1 MFDTIVYPELK
12 SKNKNIVT
20 KTIKALKDWA
30 FGSNDIYQPEI
41 MRQHCLLTFLEET
54 KCSFMQHCLLP
65 SYSVQKMV
73 NHILNILQCLLIQR
87 ICHDYKP
94 DVWKDDSLATVS
106 VTIFSYSVVICEHL
120 TLIMHNLYLN

>member
-1 MFDTIVYPELK
+1 
-12 SKNKNIVT
+12 
-20 KTIKALKDWA
+20 
-30 FGSNDIYQPEI
+30 
-41 MRQHCLLTFLEET
+41 
-54 KCSFMQHCLLP
+54 
-65 SYSVQKMV
+65 MV

>member
-12 SKNKNIVT
+12 SKNIVT
-20 KTIKALKDWA
+20 KTIKALKDLV
-30 FGSNDIYQPEI
+30 FRSNDICQPEV
-41 MRQHCLLTFLEET
+41 MRQQCLLAYLDET
-54 KCSFMQHCLLP
+54 EHSFMRHCLLP
-65 SYSVQKMV
+65 NYSVQKMV
-73 NHILNILQCLLIQR
+73 YHILNILQCLLVQR